1 MKDVVDEDVLGPL
14 ELKLGRLLFAGVTTS
29 AVCLGA
35 GLVLTLAGVS
45 SDAANVI
52 LTAGLVI
59 LMITPIARVV
69 ASLVV
74 YVRLRDWFF
83 VGTTI
88 LVFVVLLMAWVLKTS
103 S

>member
-1 MKDVVDEDVLGPL
+1 MKNIPDEDVLAPL

-29 AVCLGA
+29 AVCLAA
-35 GLVLTLAGVS
+35 GLVLAIAGVQPGV
-45 SDAANVI
+45 ANLV

-59 LMITPIARVV
+59 LMVTPLVRVV

-83 VGTTI
+83 VATTI
-88 LVFVVLLMAWVLKTS
+88 VVFAVLLMAWLLKTNS
-103 S
+103 